1 MPLRGSYGE
10 SPDSSTGSAP
20 YGANVYFVVERFW
33 PGSTEDAALAAMARL
48 RQGCARLSEG
58 GVAVRWL
65 GGTFVLSDEAV
76 SCRFE
81 GSPQAIR
88 AVHEIAGETFDRM
101 LPMVELKSD

>member
-1 MPLRGSYGE
+1 M
-10 SPDSSTGSAP
+10 
-20 YGANVYFVVERFW
+20 
-33 PGSTEDAALAAMARL
+33 
-48 RQGCARLSEG
+48 
-58 GVAVRWL
+58 